1 MTEFMIEITAVILI
15 LPILALVYIMCD
27 RWEDLDG

>member
-1 MTEFMIEITAVILI
+1 MTEFILEIVALVMI
-15 LPILALVYIMCD
+15 LPILAFVYIMCD